1 MKMLCKHCGKAF
13 EGNTEKFC
21 SDSCFKSHI
30 SDISR
35 RSAEAVEGDPGHT
48 QNLSED

>member
-1 MKMLCKHCGKAF
+1 MHCGKAF
-13 EGNTEKFC
+13 EGETEKFC

-35 RSAEAVEGDPGHT
+35 RIVKAVKNDSGHT
-48 QNLSED
+48 QNLSKD